1 MADLTL
7 GEGPRRVSLA
17 EQIRLVAGLRWQLL
31 RNKLRQ
37 KNNRLDLIGMIFAG
51 VFGAA
56 LVLSLSF
63 GFYTGARE
71 FIVQYHAGWMALLF
85 WAIFLWWQVFPIF
98 AAGFGGNFEF
108 RTLLRFPLSRRA
120 FYLIGLA
127 YGLADFSALA
137 AVCWLAAI
145 TLGAYAALPGLLPA
159 MLLVCGVF
167 LLLNVTLER
176 LIGSWLERLLARR
189 RSRELFFAVFVVAM
203 ISLQFI
209 APLTERYGNAAEP
222 LADRLLPYV
231 APFPG
236 SLAGAAIASAARGL
250 FGETFTALGGL
261 VVYVVILSSM
271 LWLRFAAQYRGEEL
285 GETVAP
291 ARTAPQRIAVQS
303 RGNDA
308 LRFLPPPVAEVF
320 RKELHYLLRNGF
332 SFVLL
337 ILPPVMILLFTLQ
350 GGRRGVHGSP
360 VPGVSHSAFFPGAMA
375 YLVLVLMGPAYNSLA
390 YEGRGIQTYF
400 MAPLQFRA
408 VLLGKNL
415 LTAAIVFL
423 EIILTTI
430 VFAFRVGLPD
440 RPVLLAT
447 LVAVVFTVAGQM
459 AIANWSSLSF
469 PRKLSFGQM
478 RGQRQ
483 SGMAVLVTLG
493 AQIILGG
500 TSALLFFVGF
510 WTKDAWLPAEAFVF
524 LAAAAIAGYVASLDA
539 LSQFAEKKKE
549 TLIEA
554 LCR

>member
-1 MADLTL
+1 VAHLTL
-7 GEGPRRVSLA
+7 GSTPHAVSLA
-17 EQIRLVAGLRWQLL
+17 EQIRLVAGLRWRLL

-51 VFGAA
+51 IFGAA
-56 LVLSLSF
+56 LVLGLSF
-63 GFYTGARE
+63 GFYTGAHE
-71 FIVQYHAGWMALLF
+71 FIAQQHAGWMAILF
-85 WAIFLWWQVFPIF
+85 WAIFVWWQVFPIF

-127 YGLADFSALA
+127 YGFSDFAALA
-137 AVCWLAAI
+137 AVCWL
-145 TLGAYAALPGLLPA
+145 GAMIFGACAALPRLLPA
-159 MLLVCGVF
+159 MLLVCGIF

-209 APLTERYGNAAEP
+209 APLTSRYGNAAKP
-222 LADRLLPYV
+222 FVDLLLPYL

-236 SLAGAAIASAARGL
+236 SLAGSAIADSAKGL
-250 FGETFTALGGL
+250 MGSAFTAIGGL
-261 VVYVVILSSM
+261 VAYVVIFSSM

-285 GETVAP
+285 SETVAP
-291 ARTAPQRIAVQS
+291 TRSAIPRRAEQS
-303 RGNDA
+303 PAADS
-308 LRFLPPPVAEVF
+308 LRFLPPQVAEVL
-320 RKELHYLLRNGF
+320 RKEFHYLLRNGF

-337 ILPPVMILLFTLQ
+337 ILPPMMILLFTLQ
-350 GGRRGVHGSP
+350 GGSRVRGVSTMGFSR
-360 VPGVSHSAFFPGAMA
+360 GAFFPGAMG
-375 YLVLVLMGPAYNSLA
+375 YLVLVLMGPAYNCFA

-400 MAPLQFRA
+400 MAPLRFRD
-408 VLLGKNL
+408 VFLGKNL
-415 LTAAIVFL
+415 MMAGIIAL
-423 EIILTTI
+423 EVVLTTI
-430 VFAFRVGLPD
+430 VFAVRVGLPET
-440 RPVLLAT
+440 PVFVAT
-447 LVAVVFTVAGQM
+447 VVAVIFTVVGQM

-500 TSALLFFVGF
+500 ISALLFFAGR
-510 WTKDAWLPAEAFVF
+510 WTRDPWLPAEAFVF

-539 LSQFAEKKKE
+539 LSQFAEQKKE

>member
-1 MADLTL
+1 VADLML
-7 GEGPRRVSLA
+7 GEAPRPVSLA
-17 EQIRLVAGLRWQLL
+17 EQIRLVASLRWRLL

-37 KNNRLDLIGMIFAG
+37 KNNRLDLFGMIFAG

-56 LVLSLSF
+56 LVLGLSF
-63 GFYTGARE
+63 VFYTGAKE
-71 FIVQYHAGWMALLF
+71 FIAQRHAGWMALLF
-85 WAIFLWWQVFPIF
+85 WGIFLWWQVFPIF

-108 RTLLRFPLSRRA
+108 RTLLRFPLSRRV
-120 FYLIGLA
+120 FYLLGLA
-127 YGLADFSALA
+127 YGMADFSALA
-137 AVCWLAAI
+137 AVCWLVAI
-145 TLGAYAALPGLLPA
+145 TFGACTALPGLLPA

-189 RSRELFFAVFVVAM
+189 RSREFFFAAFVVVM
-203 ISLQFI
+203 ICLQFI
-209 APLTERYGNAAEP
+209 APLTGRYGHAAKP
-222 LADRLLPYV
+222 VVDQLLPYL

-236 SLAGAAIASAARGL
+236 SLAGAAIASATQGSL
-250 FGETFTALGGL
+250 GEAFAAIGGL

-285 GETVAP
+285 GETAAP
-291 ARTAPQRIAVQS
+291 ARNTAQHVAVNNPG
-303 RGNDA
+303 RDT
-308 LRFLPPPVAEVF
+308 LRFLPPQVAEVF
-320 RKELHYLLRNGF
+320 RKEFHYLLRNGF

-337 ILPPVMILLFTLQ
+337 ILPPMMILLFTLQ
-350 GGRRGVHGSP
+350 GSSRVHHPSI
-360 VPGVSHSAFFPGAMA
+360 PGVSHGALFPGAMA

-400 MAPLQFRA
+400 MAPLHFRS
-408 VLLGKNL
+408 VFLGKNL
-415 LTAAIVFL
+415 LMAMIVFV

-430 VFAFRVGLPD
+430 VFAVRIGLPE
-440 RPVLLAT
+440 RPVFVAT
-447 LVAVVFTVAGQM
+447 LVAVVFTVVGQM

-500 TSALLFFVGF
+500 ISALLFFVGL
-510 WTKDAWLPAEAFVF
+510 WTRDPWLPTEAFIF

>member
-1 MADLTL
+1 ML
-7 GEGPRRVSLA
+7 GEAPRSVSLA
-17 EQIRLVAGLRWQLL
+17 EQIRLVAGLRWRLL

-37 KNNRLDLIGMIFAG
+37 KNNRLDLIGMILAG
-51 VFGAA
+51 IFGAA

-71 FIVQYHAGWMALLF
+71 FIAQRHAGWMALLF
-85 WAIFLWWQVFPIF
+85 WGIFLWWQVFPIF

-137 AVCWLAAI
+137 GVCWLTAV
-145 TLGAYAALPGLLPA
+145 TLGAFAALPRLLPA
-159 MLLVCGVF
+159 MLLVCVVF

-176 LIGSWLERLLARR
+176 LIGSWLERLLAGR

-203 ISLQFI
+203 ICLQFI
-209 APLTERYGNAAEP
+209 APLTERYGKAAKP
-222 LADRLLPYV
+222 LVDQLLPYL

-236 SLAGAAIASAARGL
+236 SLAGAAIASAARGSL
-250 FGETFTALGGL
+250 GDAFAAIGGL
-261 VVYVVILSSM
+261 AVYVVILSSM
-271 LWLRFAAQYRGEEL
+271 LWLRLTAQYRGEEL
-285 GETVAP
+285 SETAAP
-291 ARTAPQRIAVQS
+291 ARNAARRNALQNPAGS
-303 RGNDA
+303 DA
-308 LRFLPPPVAEVF
+308 LRFLPPQVAEVF
-320 RKELHYLLRNGF
+320 RKECHYLLRNGF

-337 ILPPVMILLFTLQ
+337 ILPPMMILLFTLQ
-350 GGRRGVHGSP
+350 GGSRGRGYSI
-360 VPGVSHSAFFPGAMA
+360 PGVSHGAFFPGAMA
-375 YLVLVLMGPAYNSLA
+375 YLVLVLMGPAYNSFA

-408 VLLGKNL
+408 VFLGKNL
-415 LTAAIVFL
+415 VMAAIVLL
-423 EIILTTI
+423 EVVLTTI
-430 VFAFRVGLPD
+430 VFAVRIGLPH
-440 RPVLLAT
+440 RPVFIAT
-447 LVAVVFTVAGQM
+447 LVAVVFTVVGQM

-469 PRKLSFGQM
+469 PRRLSFGQM

-483 SGMAVLVTLG
+483 SGMAVLVTFG

-500 TSALLFFVGF
+500 ISALLFFVGF
-510 WTKDAWLPAEAFVF
+510 WTKDPWLPAEAFVF

-539 LSQFAEKKKE
+539 LSQFAEEKKE
-549 TLIEA
+549 ALIEA

>member
-1 MADLTL
+1 MADLAL
-7 GEGPRRVSLA
+7 GEAPRRVSLA
-17 EQIRLVAGLRWQLL
+17 EQIRLVAGLRWRLL

-37 KNNRLDLIGMIFAG
+37 KNNRLDLIGMILAG
-51 VFGAA
+51 IFGAA
-56 LVLSLSF
+56 LVLALCF

-71 FIVQYHAGWMALLF
+71 FIAQRHAGWMALLF
-85 WAIFLWWQVFPIF
+85 WGIFLWWQVFPIF

-137 AVCWLAAI
+137 AVCWLAAM
-145 TLGAYAALPGLLPA
+145 TLGACSVLPRLLPA

-167 LLLNVTLER
+167 LLLNVTMER

-189 RSRELFFAVFVVAM
+189 RSRELFFAVFIVAM
-203 ISLQFI
+203 ISMQFI
-209 APLTERYGNAAEP
+209 APLTERYGKAAKP
-222 LADRLLPYV
+222 LVDQLLPYL

-236 SLAGAAIASAARGL
+236 SLAGVAIAGVVRGSLGGAFAAI
-250 FGETFTALGGL
+250 GGL
-261 VVYVVILSSM
+261 IVYVVILSSM
-271 LWLRFAAQYRGEEL
+271 LWLRFATQYRGEEL
-285 GETVAP
+285 GETAAP
-291 ARTAPQRIAVQS
+291 ARSAARRTAIQNPGS
-303 RGNDA
+303 DA
-308 LRFLPPPVAEVF
+308 LRFLPPQVAEVL
-320 RKELHYLLRNGF
+320 RKESHYLLRNGF

-337 ILPPVMILLFTLQ
+337 ILPPMMILLITLQ
-350 GGRRGVHGSP
+350 GSAHVHGSSI
-360 VPGVSHSAFFPGAMA
+360 PGVSHGAFFPGAMA
-375 YLVLVLMGPAYNSLA
+375 YLVLVLMGPAYNSFA

-400 MAPLQFRA
+400 MAPLHFRA
-408 VLLGKNL
+408 VFLGKNL
-415 LTAAIVFL
+415 LMAAIVFL

-430 VFAFRVGLPD
+430 VFAVRVGLPE
-440 RPVLLAT
+440 RSVLVAT
-447 LVAVVFTVAGQM
+447 LVAVVFTVVGQM

-500 TSALLFFVGF
+500 ISALLFFVGL
-510 WTKDAWLPAEAFVF
+510 WTKDPWLPAEAFVF

-549 TLIEA
+549 ALIEA